1 MEFGMAGIS
10 CFLAMPTHRDIP
22 AQTVISL
29 LETQSE
35 MQARGIPL
43 KVYLEV
49 GGSLVHH
56 SRTSLVH
63 QFLKTDC
70 TRIFWV
76 DSDITWQAK
85 DFIRLLALS
94 TKMDVVCAAYPVKQ
108 DPPLFFLRYDESD
121 AHKTNEYGCLSVK
134 GAGLGFAVITRQVI
148 EQLSAKAP
156 MIKFPFQQECIP
168 GVFRCDVDNGE
179 ARGEDM
185 AFFSDICD
193 LGYVVNLD
201 PSVSLGHIGSKVYS
215 GSVASMMVPVS

>member
-1 MEFGMAGIS
+1 MAGVS

-22 AQTVISL
+22 AQTVVSL

-56 SRTSLVH
+56 ARTSLVY
-63 QFLKTDC
+63 QFLKTDS
-70 TRIFWV
+70 TKLFWV
-76 DSDITWQAK
+76 DSDITWKAA

-108 DPPLFFLRYDESD
+108 DPPLFFLRYDESRV
-121 AHKTNEYGCLSVK
+121 HQTNEYGCLPVR
-134 GAGLGFAVITRQVI
+134 GAGLGFAVISRNVI

-156 MIKFPFQQECIP
+156 LHKYPFQSEKIP
-168 GVFRCDVDNGE
+168 RVFRCDNDGDE
-179 ARGEDM
+179 ERGEDM

-201 PSVSLGHIGSKVYS
+201 PSVSLGHIGNKVYR
-215 GSVASMMVPVS
+215 GSIANFMEPA